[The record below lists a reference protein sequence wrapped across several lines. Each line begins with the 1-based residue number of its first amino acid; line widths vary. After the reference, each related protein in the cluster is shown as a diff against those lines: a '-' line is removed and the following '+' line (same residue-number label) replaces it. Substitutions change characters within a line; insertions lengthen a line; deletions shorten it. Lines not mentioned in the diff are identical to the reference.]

1 MSIFGIPDLKLSPL
15 LGIFGF
21 GGSGLNRAAIAGSK
35 HLQFAFPAS
44 TTTEQDGDYTVVR
57 FNASQTISVLNY
69 ALSGP
74 DNNVDV
80 FVVAGGGNVNGGNAL
95 ARRISRFS
103 QQCFGGLH
111 VVEHIASCMASHA
124 FGHKTAVGR
133 NHGVVAKVTYH
144 FSAVDSRAQSPA
156 HAGVVQGM
164 T

>member
-80 FVVAGGGNVNGGNAL
+80 FVVAGGGNGGGGPIPGRAGGGGAGGVVDRASLDLQPLPQSIPVGVGGAAGASNFGPLVTVRGGPGGNGGTPT
-95 ARRISRFS
+95 
-103 QQCFGGLH
+103 GGTKY
-111 VVEHIASCMASHA
+111 S
-124 FGHKTAVGR
+124 
-133 NHGVVAKVTYH
+133 
-144 FSAVDSRAQSPA
+144 
-156 HAGVVQGM
+156 
-164 T
+164 